1 MGPSGN
7 LQLSRGP
14 KHNSRPDRADDEID
28 IDYHCDQ
35 FIDCQNFS
43 DESVDCG
50 SNYLVLFIVFG
61 VVTGLLILGTF
72 PLFVFTVLF
81 GFLVK
86 RRRIRAASPPFLMI
100 ILVSTVIGYAS
111 VYAWFGKP
119 HPVACGFQPW
129 LLGLSVTSLVA
140 ALVVRC
146 FRIYRIFKFPLKR
159 TTSRI
164 LK

>member
-61 VVTGLLILGTF
+61 VLTGLLILGTF
-72 PLFVFTVLF
+72 PLFVFTVVF

-86 RRRIRAASPPFLMI
+86 RRRIRAASPPFLI
-100 ILVSTVIGYAS
+100 VLVSTVIGYAS
-111 VYAWFGKP
+111 VCAWFGKP
-119 HPVACGFQPW
+119 HLVGFFPLPLW
-129 LLGLSVTSLVA
+129 LLHSLCDA
-140 ALVVRC
+140 SA
-146 FRIYRIFKFPLKR
+146 F
-159 TTSRI
+159 TESSNSH
-164 LK
+164 